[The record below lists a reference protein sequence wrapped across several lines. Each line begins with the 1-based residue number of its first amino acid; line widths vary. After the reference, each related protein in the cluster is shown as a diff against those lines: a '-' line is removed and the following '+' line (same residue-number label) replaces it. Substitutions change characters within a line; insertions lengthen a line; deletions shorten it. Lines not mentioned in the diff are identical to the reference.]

1 MLTEGWL
8 VCLRLVV
15 VKVTVIVTNFIRE
28 TDQRDS
34 IEDFFDSIHLIL
46 FHSMNYM

>member
-34 IEDFFDSIHLIL
+34 IEDFLTASTSFYSTP
-46 FHSMNYM
+46 